1 MAFILHF
8 GIFLR
13 FRCEPVLVEGRN
25 GFTGEIEAPSFLSG
39 AHSFYLRPG
48 QINACGPPEVLSTS
62 FASSFTST
70 TLMQSENEVDKM
82 IQAGEG
88 MAEEKLAAMVG
99 RLDNQST
106 TS

>member
-1 MAFILHF
+1 
-8 GIFLR
+8 
-13 FRCEPVLVEGRN
+13 
-25 GFTGEIEAPSFLSG
+25 
-39 AHSFYLRPG
+39 
-48 QINACGPPEVLSTS
+48 
-62 FASSFTST
+62 
-70 TLMQSENEVDKM
+70 MQSENEVDKM